1 MPLMH
6 VRSRRLLAIGLGAA
20 ALAAAGCG
28 GSETTTS
35 GDHGSYSRPSPYL
48 PAAGLRPVRTG
59 GDPAAELEAQRQAVE
74 ALNNI
79 SQLQYQA
86 GMNTAGNFTP

>member
-28 GSETTTS
+28 GSETTTT
-35 GDHGSYSRPSPYL
+35 GGQVTYDPSS
-48 PAAGLRPVRTG
+48 TG

-79 SQLQYQA
+79 TQLQYDA
-86 GMNTAGNFTP
+86 GMSAAGNFTP